1 MSKKLNK
8 RQQIAAN
15 LIGLGHRPSEVATKL
30 SITKETI
37 SRWRAQENFEIEV
50 DQVTNALLDEMID
63 ERISIIDTCQNVIKN
78 IISDD
83 AVSANVRGNIA
94 MKYLHFVGARENAYD
109 IIFRERRYLMN
120 KYKNKNETSSSDETL
135 DEHLKLLEI
144 FS

>member
-1 MSKKLNK
+1 MAHEKSTKLNK

-15 LIGLGHRPSEVATKL
+15 LIGLGHRPSEVANKL

-63 ERISIIDTCQNVIKN
+63 ERISVIDTCQNVIKN

-83 AVSANVRGNIA
+83 TVSANVRGNIA
-94 MKYLHFVGARENAYD
+94 MKYLHFLGARENAYD
-109 IIFRERRYLMN
+109 IIFKERHYLMN
-120 KYKNKNETSSSDETL
+120 KYKKINETNSDDEKMNLIYETT
-135 DEHLKLLEI
+135 
-144 FS
+144 